1 MRITLGARRR
11 AGVTAEADYDDA
23 LPSLA
28 QLAQQQRFDEIIE
41 ILQFQRRLEPWL
53 CVPNSNNTTAL
64 HVIMPYHP
72 PVALVDMLIQS
83 LARLSDGNGSY
94 IPEATVEATLGQT
107 PLHLAAAYGCDIEI
121 LQRLTKTSH
130 HAVLTRDDLGRLPLH
145 WVVVS
150 CCTGG
155 GGSKK
160 SSSARGDKGKQ
171 NKSSRSSKKYC
182 ISNTIHSIHHLVDI
196 YPHSCTVHD
205 AHGRSPLDLAIQY
218 KADQRVIL
226 ALLHKAQQTVMKYGA
241 APVGGPASAET
252 PSTLANS
259 VVPPRSVVVVHA
271 NESQSDDDVS
281 SLGAWHRRFQHRSSP
296 RKSSTMAEF

>member
-11 AGVTAEADYDDA
+11 ALAIAEADYDDA
-23 LPSLA
+23 LPSLE

-64 HVIMPYHP
+64 HVIMPYDP
-72 PVALVDMLIQS
+72 PVALVDLVIQS
-83 LARLSDGNGSY
+83 LARLSDGDGCY
-94 IPEATVEATLGQT
+94 IPEAAVEATLGQT
-107 PLHLAAAYGCDIEI
+107 PLHLAAAYGCDVEM
-121 LQRLTKTSH
+121 LQRLTKMSH
-130 HAVLTRDDLGRLPLH
+130 HAVLTRDVLGRLPLH

-150 CCTGG
+150 CCSGG
-155 GGSKK
+155 GGTKK
-160 SSSARGDKGKQ
+160 TSSPRGDKGKQ
-171 NKSSRSSKKYC
+171 SKSSRSRKKYC
-182 ISNTIHSIHHLVDI
+182 ISNTINSIHHLVDI
-196 YPHSCTVHD
+196 YPHSCSVHD
-205 AHGRSPLDLAIQY
+205 DNGRSPLDLAIQY
-218 KADQRVIL
+218 KADQRIIL

-241 APVGGPASAET
+241 APGCGPASVAT

-259 VVPPRSVVVVHA
+259 VVPPRSVVVMYA

-281 SLGAWHRRFQHRSSP
+281 SLGARTRFFRHRSSP